1 MTTHSLVAVPG
12 SLADTAATRG
22 QSLAESFVSADAII
36 ICDVS
41 GSMAAYDA
49 RGGRSRYDVALEELA
64 ALQARLPGRV
74 AVIAFSHDVIFVPG
88 GQPPL
93 LGMGTDLA
101 RALRFAKVA
110 DVEGI
115 RFVLISDGVPDSE
128 HDALA
133 VARTY
138 SNRIDVVYC
147 GPESQPYGRDFLA
160 RLAAATG
167 GQAVT
172 ADRLEGLADAT
183 QKLLE
188 S

>member
-1 MTTHSLVAVPG
+1 MQQSLVAVPG
-12 SLADTAATRG
+12 SLADTATANG
-22 QSLAESFVSADAII
+22 HSLAESFVSADAII

-41 GSMAAYDA
+41 GSMATYDA
-49 RGGRSRYDVALEELA
+49 RGRRMRYEVALEELA
-64 ALQARLPGRV
+64 ALQARLSGRV
-74 AVIAFSHDVIFVPG
+74 AVIAFSDDVLFVPG

-93 LGMGTDLA
+93 LGMGTDLT

-128 HDALA
+128 NDALA
-133 VARTY
+133 VAKTY
-138 SNRIDVVYC
+138 SNQIDVVYV
-147 GPESQPYGRDFLA
+147 GPEAQPYGRAFLE

-172 ADRLEGLADAT
+172 ADRLEGLAET
-183 QKLLE
+183 TMKLLQR
-188 S
+188 